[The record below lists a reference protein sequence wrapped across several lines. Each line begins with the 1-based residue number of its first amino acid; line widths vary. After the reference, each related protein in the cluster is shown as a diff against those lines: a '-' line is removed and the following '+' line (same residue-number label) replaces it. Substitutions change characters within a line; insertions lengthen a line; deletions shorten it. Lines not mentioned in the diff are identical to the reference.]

1 MPNSADILSW
11 STLTPAVNEMKAPNA
26 FLKNML
32 FSRDI
37 TVDTRNIELSFLNRG
52 RQIAPFVERNGAA
65 IMTEGRNESFRVITP
80 PHIRVKRPMTPSE
93 LLEKRRPGSVIFPG
107 AGGIQKAMREYMASE
122 LAMLA
127 DDITNSEEYLCA
139 MALQG
144 AVSYSVADQ
153 ASFTITFP
161 RDAAHSYSLAG
172 NFYWDVAAASS
183 TASPRKDFLDAAQLI
198 NDAVSL
204 NVTDCILGADAAD
217 AFLADESGELASL
230 LDTRRIATGTVDL
243 TQQIAE
249 SGALLLGTFVHGI
262 RVWRYGRQVD
272 VNGVATDLIRPKYAE
287 FVARTP
293 AAQFVTY
300 YGAIED
306 MKAIGAGKVLQSK
319 RFSKSWE
326 QEDPSARMLLVESN
340 PMPVMRRPDAT
351 VSIKVVS

>member
-1 MPNSADILSW
+1 MPNSADVLSW

-37 TVDTRNIELSFLNRG
+37 TVPTRNIELSFLNRG

-107 AGGIQKAMREYMASE
+107 AGGIQRAMREYMASE

-153 ASFTITFP
+153 AAFTITFP
-161 RDAAHSYSLAG
+161 RDAAHDYALGAG
-172 NFYWDVAAASS
+172 DRWNET
-183 TASPRKDFLDAAQLI
+183 TASFRKDFLDAAQLV

-204 NVTDCILGADAAD
+204 NVTDVILGADAAD
-217 AFLADESGELASL
+217 AFLADAPGELSSL
-230 LDTRRIATGTVDL
+230 LDIRRMSTGTVDL

-249 SGALLLGTFVHGI
+249 SGALFLGTYVHGI

-306 MKAIGAGKVLQSK
+306 MKAIGAGRVLQSK

-351 VSIKVVS
+351 VSVQVLA

>member
-1 MPNSADILSW
+1 MPNSADVLSW

-37 TVDTRNIELSFLNRG
+37 TVPTRNIELSFLNRG
-52 RQIAPFVERNGAA
+52 RKIAPFVERNGAA

-122 LAMLA
+122 LAMLG

-139 MALQG
+139 LALRG
-144 AVSYSVADQ
+144 AISYSVADE

-161 RDAAHSYSLAG
+161 RNAAHDTALGAG
-172 NFYWDVAAASS
+172 DRWNETTS
-183 TASPRKDFLDAAQLI
+183 SPRKDFLDSAQLVS
-198 NDAVSL
+198 DAVSL
-204 NVTDCILGADAAD
+204 NVTDVILGADAAD
-217 AFLADESGELASL
+217 AFLADASGELKTL
-230 LDTRRIATGTVDL
+230 LDVRRMATGTIDL

-249 SGALLLGTFVHGI
+249 SGALFLGTFVHGI
-262 RVWRYGRQVD
+262 RVWRYGRAVE
-272 VNGVATDLIRPKYAE
+272 VNGSSVDLIRPKYAE

-326 QEDPSARMLLVESN
+326 QEDPSVRMLLVESN
-340 PMPVMRRPDAT
+340 PMPVMRRPDASRSLQ
-351 VSIKVVS
+351 VLA

>member
-1 MPNSADILSW
+1 
-11 STLTPAVNEMKAPNA
+11 MKAPNA

-37 TVDTRNIELSFLNRG
+37 TVPTRNIELSFLNRG
-52 RQIAPFVERNGAA
+52 RQIAPFVERKGAA

-107 AGGIQKAMREYMASE
+107 AGGIQRAMREYMASE

-153 ASFTITFP
+153 AAFTITFP
-161 RDAAHSYSLAG
+161 RDAAHDYALGAG
-172 NFYWDVAAASS
+172 DRWNET
-183 TASPRKDFLDAAQLI
+183 TASFRKDFLDAAQLV

-204 NVTDCILGADAAD
+204 NVTDVILGADAAD
-217 AFLADESGELASL
+217 AFLADAPGELSSL
-230 LDTRRIATGTVDL
+230 LDIRRMSTGTVDL

-249 SGALLLGTFVHGI
+249 SGALFLGTYVHGI

-306 MKAIGAGKVLQSK
+306 MKAIGAGRVLQSK

-351 VSIKVVS
+351 VSVQVLA

>member
-1 MPNSADILSW
+1 MPTSADVLSW

-32 FSRDI
+32 FSRAV
-37 TVDTRNIELSFLNRG
+37 TVPTRNIELSFLDRG

-65 IMTEGRNESFRVITP
+65 VMTTGRDESFRVITP

-93 LLEKRRPGSVIFPG
+93 LLNKRRPGSVIFPG
-107 AGGIQKAMREYMASE
+107 AGGIQSAMREYMASE
-122 LAMLA
+122 LSMLM

-139 MALQG
+139 LALRG
-144 AVSYSVADQ
+144 AISYTAGE
-153 ASFTITFP
+153 AAFTITFP
-161 RDAAHSYSLAG
+161 RDATHDYALGAG
-172 NFYWDVAAASS
+172 DRWNET
-183 TASPRKDFLDAAQLI
+183 TASFRKDFLDAAQLV

-204 NVTDCILGADAAD
+204 NVTDVILGTDAAD
-217 AFLADESGELASL
+217 AFLADAPSELSSL
-230 LDTRRIATGTVDL
+230 LDVRRMATGTVDL

-249 SGALLLGTFVHGI
+249 SGALYLGTYVHGI
-262 RVWRYGRQVD
+262 RVWRYGRTVD
-272 VNGVATDLIRPKYAE
+272 VAGSPVDLIRPKYAE

-326 QEDPSARMLLVESN
+326 EEDPSARMLLVESN
-340 PMPVMRRPDAT
+340 PMPVPRRSNAT
-351 VSIKVVS
+351 VSIQVLA

>member
-161 RDAAHSYSLAG
+161 RDAAHSYALAG
-172 NFYWDVAAASS
+172 GDLWTAA
-183 TASPRKDFLDAAQLI
+183 TASFRKDFLDAAQLV

-204 NVTDCILGADAAD
+204 NVTDVILGSEAAD
-217 AFLADESGELASL
+217 AFLADAPGELSSL
-230 LDTRRIATGTVDL
+230 LDIRRMSTGTVDL

-249 SGALLLGTFVHGI
+249 SGALFLGTYVHGI

-340 PMPVMRRPDAT
+340 PMPVMRRPDAS
-351 VSIKVVS
+351 VSVQVVA

>member
-37 TVDTRNIELSFLNRG
+37 TVPTRNIELSFLNRG

-161 RDAAHSYSLAG
+161 RDAAHSYALSGGDLWTAT
-172 NFYWDVAAASS
+172 
-183 TASPRKDFLDAAQLI
+183 TASPRKDFLDASQLV

-204 NVTDCILGADAAD
+204 NVTDVILGTEAAD
-217 AFLADESGELASL
+217 AFLADAAGELSSL
-230 LDTRRIATGTVDL
+230 LDIRRMATGTIDL

-249 SGALLLGTFVHGI
+249 SGALFLGTYVHGI

-272 VNGVATDLIRPKYAE
+272 VNGSAVDLIRAKYAE

-351 VSIKVVS
+351 VSVQVVA

>member
-1 MPNSADILSW
+1 MPNSADVLSW

-37 TVDTRNIELSFLNRG
+37 TVPTRNIELSFLNRG

-122 LAMLA
+122 LAMLG

-139 MALQG
+139 LALRG
-144 AVSYSVADQ
+144 AISYSVSDE

-161 RDAAHSYSLAG
+161 RDAAHDYALGSGSRW
-172 NFYWDVAAASS
+172 NET
-183 TASPRKDFLDAAQLI
+183 TASPRKDFLDAAQLV

-204 NVTDCILGADAAD
+204 NVTDVILGSDAAD
-217 AFLADESGELASL
+217 AFLADAASELSSL
-230 LDTRRIATGTVDL
+230 LDIRRMSTGTVDL

-249 SGALLLGTFVHGI
+249 SGALFLGTYVHGI
-262 RVWRYGRQVD
+262 RVWRYGRSVE
-272 VNGVATDLIRPKYAE
+272 VGGVATPLIRAKYAE

-340 PMPVMRRPDAT
+340 PMPVMRRPDAS
-351 VSIKVVS
+351 VSVQVLA

>member
-161 RDAAHSYSLAG
+161 RDAAHSYALGAG
-172 NFYWDVAAASS
+172 DRWDAA
-183 TASPRKDFLDAAQLI
+183 TASPRKDFLDAAQLV

-204 NVTDCILGADAAD
+204 NVTDVILGSDAAD
-217 AFLADESGELASL
+217 AFLADAAGELSSL
-230 LDTRRIATGTVDL
+230 LDIRRMATGTVDL

-249 SGALLLGTFVHGI
+249 SGALFLGTYVHGI

-272 VNGVATDLIRPKYAE
+272 VNGVSTDLIRPKYAE

-326 QEDPSARMLLVESN
+326 QEDPSARMILVESN

-351 VSIKVVS
+351 VSVQVLA

>member
-37 TVDTRNIELSFLNRG
+37 TVPTRNIELSFLNRG

-144 AVSYSVADQ
+144 TVTYSVADQ

-161 RDAAHSYSLAG
+161 RDAAHDYAL
-172 NFYWDVAAASS
+172 AAADRWTAT
-183 TASPRKDFLDAAQLI
+183 TASPRKDFLDASQLV

-204 NVTDCILGADAAD
+204 NVTDVILGSDAAD
-217 AFLADESGELASL
+217 AFLADAAGELSSL
-230 LDTRRIATGTVDL
+230 LDIRRMATGTVDL

-249 SGALLLGTFVHGI
+249 SGALFLGTYVHGI

-351 VSIKVVS
+351 VSIQVIA